1 MSCKQI
7 IFTEIN
13 KAELLDVT
21 KDTDPLNEGMVRI
34 KTAFNTISNG
44 TEKANIMG
52 NPNIGIYDEADSPVV
67 FPRQVGYS
75 SSGEVVEVGKNVT
88 KVKVGDR
95 VAMYGSLHCEYNI
108 LKQDNLLVLDDDVPF
123 DIASMFYICT
133 FPMAAVRKTKIE
145 LGESMIVMGLGTL
158 GLLSVAFS
166 KASGAL
172 PVIAVDPVKE
182 RREKALNF
190 GADYALDPFAPN
202 FIDEVK
208 RITGGKG
215 CNAAIEVT
223 GLGSGL
229 DMCLDCM
236 APFGRVSLLG
246 CTRDRNFTIDYYR
259 KVHGA
264 GVTLI
269 GAHTLARPKFESYP
283 AYFTHLDDMRCAMN
297 LSKYRSVDFK
307 AMIDET
313 HSPNECAEVFSRL
326 VNDKNFP
333 TVVQFDWSRI

>member
-21 KDTDPLNEGMVRI
+21 RDTDPIGEHEVRI
-34 KTAFNTISNG
+34 KTAVSTISNG
-44 TEKANIMG
+44 TEKANITG
-52 NPNIGIYDEADSPVV
+52 DPNIGIFGEADPPVV
-67 FPRQVGYS
+67 FPRMVGYS
-75 SSGEVVEVGKNVT
+75 SAGTVVEVGKSVSR
-88 KVKVGDR
+88 VKVGDR
-95 VAMYGSLHCEYNI
+95 VAMYGSLHSEYNI
-108 LKQDNLLVLDDDVPF
+108 LNENRLLVLDDDVSF
-123 DIASMFYICT
+123 EVASMFYICT
-133 FPMAAVRKTKIE
+133 FPMAAVRKTRVE

-182 RREKALNF
+182 RREKAMKF
-190 GADYALDPFAPN
+190 GADYALDPFAPD
-202 FIDEVK
+202 FVSEVK
-208 RITGGKG
+208 RLTGGNG

-246 CTRDRNFTIDYYR
+246 CTRNKNFTIDYYR
-259 KVHGA
+259 KVHGR
-264 GVTLI
+264 GVSLI
-269 GAHTLARPKFESYP
+269 GAHTLARPKSESYP
-283 AYFTHLDDMRCAMN
+283 AHFTHLDDMNCAMK
-297 LSKYRSVDFK
+297 LAKYGVVGFTE
-307 AMIDET
+307 MIDET
-313 HSPNECAEVFSRL
+313 HSPRECAEVFTRL
-326 VNDKNFP
+326 INDKNFP
-333 TVVQFDWSRI
+333 TVVQFDWSRV